1 MIFDA
6 FLVHFWDEFYMFFA
20 YLFEQCFCLLFLR
33 TFFKCMHTF
42 KTRDLQNTLFF
53 SSKNAILKEPPLQK
67 TCEKIHFRG
76 WSSTLFLGIFFV
88 MFEAF
93 PGTVFRIDFWTYF
106 WTKNG
111 SKMGQ
116 NLVLAPPQKSHFFRV
131 VIFGGIFVDFGFTF
145 GVPLAPFG
153 LILVPLWLKLEPFWR
168 HLGPDFGYFAPSGFR
183 FGSFWA
189 KFIF

>member
-1 MIFDA
+1 
-6 FLVHFWDEFYMFFA
+6 MFFA
-20 YLFEQCFCLLFLR
+20 YFFELCFCLHFAR
-33 TFFKCMHTF
+33 IYFKWMRAF
-42 KTRDLQNTLFF
+42 KRLDLKNTLLF
-53 SSKNAILKEPPLQK
+53 SSKTAILKEPPLQK

-88 MFEAF
+88 IFEAF
-93 PGTVFRIDFWTYF
+93 SGTVFRIDFWTYF

-111 SKMGQ
+111 SIMGQ
-116 NLVLAPPQKSHFFRV
+116 NLVHAPPFSTFFRV